1 MVTKIYKI
9 IFFCLFVFYQN
20 ILHSKSLESPVF
32 NEKYLYN
39 YFSALV
45 ALDKNQN
52 YESLKFFNS
61 SKYLKE
67 SHEPYIK
74 KYIFSLIQNGKIKKA
89 VNEIKTMK
97 NEKFIDFFEA
107 QLILLLNSLK
117 NNDYKKST
125 SYLNSLKLHKEEGT
139 FEFIVSSFLE
149 QYVYLFN
156 NKEIKTNSEY
166 QFGSLDLI
174 NNALQSCYLGK
185 SNTELLFDK
194 IIKLNDEGGSRYLFF
209 YTNYLLSQ
217 NNLTKVKS
225 IFKNI
230 DSLNTTLL
238 TAQSKKWVDQENYDN
253 FSKIFSCK
261 NSSDLIA
268 ELLFIISNLYS
279 IEGELEKSNFYFNL
293 SNYLNPKFKFNFT
306 LQSENY
312 LEKEDFDKLKNVLKN
327 FDKKNQIYY
336 WYKIKKTA
344 QIIDKKNSSEQAFN
358 YIKTEFNK
366 INNPSLKMIYEMGNI
381 VKGFKKYD
389 LSIKYYSKVLSQI
402 DSSSTMYANILY
414 RRGGSYEKIG
424 NEKKLDED
432 LLKSLEINPN
442 KPFVLNYL
450 AYAWLERNY
459 RIDDAID
466 MLEKAYAQSKNDP
479 YIIDSIGWAYYLT
492 GDYVRAENLL
502 RKAIKLMPSDP
513 IVNDHYGDI
522 LWKLDRKMQ
531 ANYFWNNVLSFE
543 DTEDQM
549 KKDIHYKIFKG
560 PKEI

>member
-1 MVTKIYKI
+1 
-9 IFFCLFVFYQN
+9 
-20 ILHSKSLESPVF
+20 
-32 NEKYLYN
+32 
-39 YFSALV
+39 
-45 ALDKNQN
+45 
-52 YESLKFFNS
+52 
-61 SKYLKE
+61 
-67 SHEPYIK
+67 
-74 KYIFSLIQNGKIKKA
+74 
-89 VNEIKTMK
+89 MK

-466 MLEKAYAQSKNDP
+466 MLEKAYAQRKNDP